1 MIDDSDPRR
10 LATDAADGEA
20 RAGGRPSGAVR
31 GMIERLEQRD
41 DGGGARTT
49 RDYRVGVIGLGYVG
63 LPLGLAFADSGFP
76 VLGFD
81 VDATKVAALAAGR
94 SYIEHLDGEQLA
106 RNVDS
111 GRFEASCDF
120 DRLPEADALL
130 ICVPTP
136 LDRHREPD
144 LSYVEATVRQIGR
157 RLRRGQLVVLESTT
171 YPGTTEELVLPI
183 LAAGGCAAGGLAGD
197 ELTLGEGFFLA
208 FSPEREDPG
217 RADPTVNIP
226 KVVGGAEPESTA
238 LANALYSQ
246 VFKAVVP
253 VSSTR
258 VAEATKLTEN
268 IYRAVNIALVNELKV
283 VYEAMGVDV
292 WEVLDAAE
300 TKPFGFKRFNPGPGW
315 GGHCIPVDPFYLS
328 WKAREFGLRARFI
341 ELAGEVNVEMT
352 HYVLAKLFEAL
363 NTRGKPVRGSRV
375 LIIGLAYKPD
385 VADPRESPA
394 FEIIDRLV
402 ELGAELAYHDP
413 LIPEAPAMRTW
424 PDLPP
429 LTSVD
434 LDRETVAGQ
443 DAVLIV
449 THHSNI
455 DYRHLAEH
463 ASLIIDTRGVFREP
477 LPNVV
482 RA

>member
-1 MIDDSDPRR
+1 MRR
-10 LATDAADGEA
+10 E
-20 RAGGRPSGAVR
+20 
-31 GMIERLEQRD
+31 IERLER
-41 DGGGARTT
+41 RET
-49 RDYRVGVIGLGYVG
+49 RVGVIGLGYVG
-63 LPLGLAFADSGFP
+63 LPLGMAFAEGGFR

-81 VDATKVAALAAGR
+81 IDQTKVEILAAGR
-94 SYIEHLDGEQLA
+94 SYIEHLDEEELA
-106 RNVDS
+106 ANVRS
-111 GRFEASCDF
+111 GRFEATSDF
-120 DRLPEADALL
+120 DRLAEADALL

-144 LSYVEATVRQIGR
+144 LSYVEATVRQIAS
-157 RLRRGQLVVLESTT
+157 RLRRAQLVVLESTT

-183 LAAGGCAAGGLAGD
+183 LAAGGQECGSD
-197 ELTLGEGFFLA
+197 FFLA

-217 RADPTVNIP
+217 RPDPTISIP
-226 KVVGGAEPESTA
+226 KVVGGVDAASTE
-238 LANALYSQ
+238 LAAALYGQ
-246 VFKAVVP
+246 VFQAVVP

-268 IYRAVNIALVNELKV
+268 IYRAVNIALVNELKT
-283 VYEAMGVDV
+283 VYDAMGVDV

-352 HYVLAKLFEAL
+352 RYVLAKLQDAL
-363 NTRGKPVRGSRV
+363 NARGKPVRGSRILV
-375 LIIGLAYKPD
+375 IGLAYKPD

-394 FEIIDRLV
+394 FEILDRLA
-402 ELGAELAYHDP
+402 ELGAELSYHDP

-429 LTSVD
+429 MSSVD
-434 LDRETVAGQ
+434 LGRETIARQ

-449 THHSNI
+449 THHSGV
-455 DYRHLAEH
+455 DYQALAEH
-463 ASLIIDTRGVFREP
+463 AALIVDTRGVYRQP
-477 LPNVV
+477 AANVV